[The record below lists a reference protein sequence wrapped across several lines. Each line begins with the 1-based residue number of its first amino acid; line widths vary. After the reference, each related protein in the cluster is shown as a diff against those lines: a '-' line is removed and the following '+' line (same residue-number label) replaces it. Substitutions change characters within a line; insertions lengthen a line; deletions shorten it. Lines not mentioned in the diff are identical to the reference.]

1 MSRCLGV
8 KVGVVNMKMIFLPH
22 SPVSWYQGQARRG
35 HRQKWRERLYKG
47 VPVAL
52 VRSQVTSAPVSGEED
67 ILLLWKHS
75 GNSAFDT
82 NVLFSWWVRLHGFIN
97 RRHPRKPEQK
107 GRTLV
112 HLLLCTRQTD
122 KLICLK
128 TSPGDSQMFL
138 EGGVKRTV
146 EVL

>member
-97 RRHPRKPEQK
+97 RRHPRKKKKKEDTQ
-107 GRTLV
+107 GNQNRRGE
-112 HLLLCTRQTD
+112 H
-122 KLICLK
+122 
-128 TSPGDSQMFL
+128 
-138 EGGVKRTV
+138 
-146 EVL
+146 